1 MLQSVLLAALLAVNS
16 EVAQFPPPRDT
27 VTPPP
32 SGSTMLGSQPPP
44 PELFNVG
51 PGSTPQS
58 ATMVGL
64 PTRARQSANPW
75 AAIAYAKRQ
84 IGRPYQ
90 WGGIGNPGFDC
101 SGLVMKAWMAG
112 GVSMPRTTYQ
122 MARYGRYI
130 PRSQLI
136 PSDLVFSNKFG
147 HVQMY
152 LGDGRVIEAA
162 RPGTN
167 VRISWLP
174 AHRWVNGYMRV
185 HD

>member
-101 SGLVMKAWMAG
+101 SGLVMNAWMAG

-130 PRSQLI
+130 PRGQLI
-136 PSDLVFSNKFG
+136 PGDLVFSNKFG